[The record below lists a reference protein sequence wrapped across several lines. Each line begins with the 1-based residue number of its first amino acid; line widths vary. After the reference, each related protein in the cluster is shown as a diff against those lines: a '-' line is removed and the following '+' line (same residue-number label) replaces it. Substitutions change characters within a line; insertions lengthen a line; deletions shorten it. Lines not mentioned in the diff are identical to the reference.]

1 MTNIIRFTAR
11 DEYGWD
17 VQNKPVP
24 ASTLVPQWWKSMTPY
39 EISPNNLEGK
49 SLILEN
55 RVANATF
62 KKCTP
67 MLDALVSGY
76 IITLWADVQVRQIKD
91 EVGNHF
97 PRITWKVNAYRGVF
111 LQHGAS
117 SMQIPPPA
125 GYSNLVF
132 KYQNTWI
139 PHTPVGYSV
148 LVTSPFGYKDLP
160 FHAVPAIID
169 SDKSQLEIIPP
180 MWIKEGF
187 EGVIEAGTPLIQIT
201 PFKRE
206 NWKTEFDYL
215 KTGEYEKL
223 EDKNF
228 NKHIINHYVR
238 NHWSKKSYK

>member
-1 MTNIIRFTAR
+1 MTNTITFTAR
-11 DEYGWD
+11 DEYGWA

-39 EISPNNLEGK
+39 DVTPDNPEGK
-49 SLILEN
+49 SLIVEN
-55 RVANATF
+55 REANATF

-91 EVGNHF
+91 ENSNYF
-97 PRITWKVNAYRGVF
+97 PRITWRVQYPLGIF
-111 LQHGAS
+111 TQHGFS
-117 SMQIPPPA
+117 SRQIPAPL
-125 GYSNLVF
+125 GYSNIVF
-132 KYQNTWI
+132 KYINTWI
-139 PHTPVGYSV
+139 PHTPNGYSV

-160 FHAVPAIID
+160 FYAIPAIID

-187 EGVIEAGTPLIQIT
+187 EGVIEAGTPLIQLT
-201 PFKRE
+201 PFKRD
-206 NWKTEFDYL
+206 NWKAEFNYL
-215 KTGEYEKL
+215 KNGEYEKL

-228 NKHIINHYVR
+228 NKNIINNYIR